1 MREVRALRILEFQTI
16 RDRLVACC
24 QTEMGQTYANSISPE
39 FEEQAIW
46 RLLGQTIEAYDLL
59 GTSPPP
65 SLQGIFDVRQGVKLT
80 AKGGVLP
87 GDQLYRVGLALAATA
102 AFKGYLESTKTE
114 HLNEFY
120 EGLFPDSK
128 LEGELLYSLDGDG
141 SVRDEASPV
150 LADLRVKKRSAQARI
165 VERIQSYTTGRY
177 RDYLSDPIYTM
188 RDGRY
193 VIPLKADHKGKIK
206 GIVHDTSATGSTV
219 FLEPEDVLNAA
230 NAARQIEAQEV
241 EEEKRI
247 LKVLSSKVGR
257 NADEIVSSMTQLGE
271 LDLIFG
277 KARLGAEMR
286 AGVPER
292 VQGHFIEIKGGR
304 HPLLDRE
311 KAIPLDIDV
320 ATGSSV
326 IITGP
331 NTGGKTVAIKTIGL
345 FVAMLQCGMLAP
357 AYHCRFGSFSQIWA
371 DIGDEQSLEQ
381 SLSTFSAHLKNIASA
396 LNNLQRGAL
405 VLLDEVGAGTD
416 PAEGAALARA
426 FLMEF
431 HDRGAAIMASTH
443 YGELKAF
450 AFSTEGFRNASMEFD
465 SKSLK
470 PTYRLILGAAG
481 ASQALKIAE
490 RYGIEKRVIERAEEN
505 LSEQHRDVAEM
516 LQNLENAQK
525 QARIAQSEA
534 DRRVAELRE
543 LETKAERKL
552 KEAEDV
558 RKRANE
564 RAHDAIEST
573 LREIRIQADDIIENL
588 KKQGLKTDSVQKART
603 DLRALDEIGRGVASK
618 FKNQE
623 KPRESTEKHVFKR
636 GDIVQVLGMQQNGT
650 LLEDASGREV
660 MVQLGAIK
668 MKIDVRKLLP
678 TNLKPTA
685 PTNNRHKVSLNK
697 TMGAKTEISLRNMR
711 AEIAMQEL
719 ERFIDDAILGNVP
732 FVRIVH
738 GKGEGILRQLTQEF
752 LKKHRDV
759 KSYRDGD
766 ATEGGQG
773 VTIVN
778 FK

>member
-1 MREVRALRILEFQTI
+1 M
-16 RDRLVACC
+16 
-24 QTEMGQTYANSISPE
+24 PE
-39 FEEQAIW
+39 FEEDAIW
-46 RLLGQTIEAYDLL
+46 HSLEQTLEAYDLL

-65 SLQGIFDVRQGVKLT
+65 SLSGVFDVRNAAKL
-80 AKGGVLP
+80 AQKGSQLG
-87 GDQLYRVGLALAATA
+87 GDQLYRTGVVLAAA
-102 AFKGYLESTKTE
+102 ASFQSYLESMDKP
-114 HLNEFY
+114 HMSGFAA
-120 EGLFPDSK
+120 GLMPDAK
-128 LEGELLYSLDGDG
+128 LEGELLYSLDSDG
-141 SVRDEASPV
+141 SVLDQASST
-150 LADLRVKKRSAQARI
+150 LAELRQKKRSAQSKI
-165 VERIQSYTTGRY
+165 VERIQAYTTGRY

-193 VIPLKADHKGKIK
+193 VIPLKADYKGKIK

-219 FLEPEDVLNAA
+219 FLEPEDVLNAS
-230 NAARQIEAQEV
+230 NLARQLEGQEK
-241 EEEKRI
+241 EEERRI
-247 LKVLSSKVGR
+247 LKILSAKVGDM
-257 NADEIVSSMTQLGE
+257 ATGIISSVSHLGE

-286 AGVPER
+286 AGIPER
-292 VQGHFIEIKGGR
+292 VKGHFLSVKGGR
-304 HPLLDRE
+304 HPALDRE
-311 KAIPLDIDV
+311 KVVPLDIEV
-320 ATGSSV
+320 GSGSSV
-326 IITGP
+326 VITGP
-331 NTGGKTVAIKTIGL
+331 NTGGKTVAIKTVGL
-345 FVAMLQCGMLAP
+345 FVAMLQCGMLPP
-357 AYHCRFGSFSQIWA
+357 AYHCRFGHFSQIWA

-396 LNNLQRGAL
+396 LNNLVPGAL

-426 FLMEF
+426 FLLEF
-431 HDRGAAIMASTH
+431 HDNGAAILASTH

-490 RYGIEKRVIERAEEN
+490 RYGIDKRVVARAEES
-505 LSEQHRDVAEM
+505 LSEQQKDVAEM

-525 QARIAQSEA
+525 QARVAQSEA
-534 DRRVAELRE
+534 DRRAAELKE
-543 LETKAERKL
+543 LEAKAERKL

-573 LREIRIQADDIIENL
+573 LREIRIQADDILDNL
-588 KKQGLKTDSVQKART
+588 KKQGGKQDSVQKARQ
-603 DLRALDEIGRGVASK
+603 DLRVLDDLGRGVSSK
-618 FKNQE
+618 FKNQD
-623 KPRESTEKHVFKR
+623 KPQQADEKHVFKK

-650 LLEDASGREV
+650 LMEDAIGRDV

-668 MKIDVRKLLP
+668 MKVDVRKLLP
-678 TNLKPTA
+678 TNLKPVA
-685 PTNNRHKVSLNK
+685 ARSNHHQVGLAK
-697 TMGAKTEISLRNMR
+697 TMSAKTEITLRNMR
-711 AEIAMQEL
+711 AEVAMQEL

-732 FVRIVH
+732 FVRVVH
-738 GKGEGILRQLTQEF
+738 GKGEGILRQMTQDF
-752 LKKHRDV
+752 LRKHKDV

-773 VTIVN
+773 VTVVN
-778 FK
+778 F

>member
-1 MREVRALRILEFQTI
+1 MREVRALRILEFQAI

-24 QTEMGQTYANSISPE
+24 QTEMGKTQAKAIGPE
-39 FEEQAIW
+39 FDEGAIW
-46 RLLGQTIEAYDLL
+46 ALLDRTLEAFDLL

-65 SLQGIFDVRQGVKLT
+65 SLAGVFDVRSAVKLA
-80 AKGGVLP
+80 AKGSQLAGEQLHKTGV
-87 GDQLYRVGLALAATA
+87 ALAATA
-102 AFKGYLESTKTE
+102 GFKSYLETTKPNY
-114 HLNEFY
+114 LAQFV
-120 EGLFPDSK
+120 EGLFPEQR
-128 LEGELLYSLDGDG
+128 LENELLASLDGDG
-141 SVRDEASPV
+141 SVLDAASAT
-150 LADLRVKKRSAQARI
+150 LADIRIRKRAAQAKI
-165 VERIQSYTTGRY
+165 VERIQSYTTGKY

-193 VIPLKADHKGKIK
+193 VIPLKADYKGKIK

-230 NAARQIEAQEV
+230 NAARQLEGQEV

-247 LKVLSSKVGR
+247 LKVLSAKVGTV
-257 NADEIVSSMTQLGE
+257 ATGLVSSVTQLGE
-271 LDLIFG
+271 LDLIFA

-286 AGVPER
+286 AGIPQR
-292 VQGHFIEIKGGR
+292 VKGHFIEIKGGR
-304 HPLLDRE
+304 HPLLSRE
-311 KAIPLDIDV
+311 KVVPLDIEV
-320 ATGSSV
+320 ASGSSV
-326 IITGP
+326 VITGP
-331 NTGGKTVAIKTIGL
+331 NTGGKTVAIKTVGL
-345 FVAMLQCGMLAP
+345 FIAMLQCGMLPP
-357 AYHCRFGSFSQIWA
+357 AYHCRFGHFTQIWA

-396 LNNLQRGAL
+396 LNNLKPGAM

-426 FLMEF
+426 FLLEF
-431 HDRGAAIMASTH
+431 HEGGAAILASTH

-465 SKSLK
+465 SKSLM

-490 RYGIEKRVIERAEEN
+490 RYGIDKRIVTRAEEG
-505 LSEQHRDVAEM
+505 LSEQHRDMADL

-534 DRRVAELRE
+534 DRRTNELRE
-543 LETKAERKL
+543 LEALAERKL
-552 KEAEDV
+552 REAEDV

-564 RAHDAIEST
+564 RANDAIEST
-573 LREIRIQADDIIENL
+573 LREIRIQSDDIIENL
-588 KKQGLKTDSVQKART
+588 KKQGVKSDMIQRARE
-603 DLRALDEIGRGVASK
+603 DLRALDDLGKSVASQ
-618 FKNQE
+618 FKIKE
-623 KPRESTEKHVFKR
+623 KVSQSIEKHVFKK

-650 LLEDASGREV
+650 LLEDGSGREA
-660 MVQLGAIK
+660 MVQLGAIR

-678 TNLKPTA
+678 TNLSHKSPTG
-685 PTNNRHKVSLNK
+685 NRQKISLAK
-697 TMGAKTEISLRNMR
+697 TMSAKTEISLRNKR
-711 AEIAMQEL
+711 AEVALEEL

-732 FVRIVH
+732 FVRVVH

-752 LKKHRDV
+752 LRKHRDV

-773 VTIVN
+773 VTIVT

>member
-1 MREVRALRILEFQTI
+1 MREVRALRILEFQPI
-16 RDRLVACC
+16 RDRLASCC
-24 QTEMGQTYANSISPE
+24 QTEMGRTAAEGIAPE
-39 FEEQAIW
+39 FEKEPIW

-65 SLQGIFDVRQGVKLT
+65 SLSGVFDVRNSAKLA
-80 AKGGVLP
+80 AKGGAIP
-87 GDQLYRVGLALAATA
+87 GDNLYRTGVVLAAA
-102 AFKGYLESTKTE
+102 GQFKTYLEGTATVY
-114 HLNEFY
+114 LDEFKH
-120 EGLFPDSK
+120 GLHPDAK
-128 LEGELLYSLDGDG
+128 LEGELLYSLDSDG
-141 SVRDEASPV
+141 SVRDEASST
-150 LADLRVKKRSAQARI
+150 LADIRIRKRAAQARI
-165 VERIQSYTTGRY
+165 VERIQAYTTGRY

-230 NAARQIEAQEV
+230 NAARQLEGQEV

-247 LKVLSSKVGR
+247 LKILSGKVGR
-257 NADEIVSSMTQLGE
+257 FADEIVSSVTQLGH

-277 KARLGAEMR
+277 KARLGGEMR

-292 VQGHFIEIKGGR
+292 VPGHMIEIKGGR
-304 HPLLDRE
+304 HPSLERD
-311 KAIPLDIDV
+311 KAVPLDIEV
-320 ATGSSV
+320 ASGSSV
-326 IITGP
+326 VITGP
-331 NTGGKTVAIKTIGL
+331 NTGGKTVAIKTVGL
-345 FVAMLQCGMLAP
+345 FVAMLQCGMLPP
-357 AYHCRFGSFSQIWA
+357 AYHCRFGHFTQIWA

-396 LNNLQRGAL
+396 LNNLEKGAL

-431 HDRGAAIMASTH
+431 HEGGAAILASTH

-490 RYGIEKRVIERAEEN
+490 RYGIDKRVISRAEEE

-516 LQNLENAQK
+516 LQNLESAQK

-534 DRRVAELRE
+534 DRRAAELKT
-543 LETKAERKL
+543 LEAQAERKL
-552 KEAEDV
+552 KEAEDM

-573 LREIRIQADDIIENL
+573 LREIRIQSDDIIENL
-588 KKQGLKTDSVQKART
+588 KKQGVKSDTIQRARQDLK
-603 DLRALDEIGRGVASK
+603 ALDELGKGVAGQ
-618 FKNQE
+618 FRNQD
-623 KPRESTEKHVFKR
+623 KPKQSDEKHVFKK

-650 LLEDASGREV
+650 LLEDGMGREV
-660 MVQLGAIK
+660 MVQMGVIK
-668 MKIDVRKLLP
+668 MKVDVRKLLP
-678 TNLKPTA
+678 TNLKPA
-685 PTNNRHKVSLNK
+685 SPTRQRVNLSKTLN
-697 TMGAKTEISLRNMR
+697 AKTEITLRNKR
-711 AEIAMQEL
+711 AEEAVQEL

-738 GKGEGILRQLTQEF
+738 GKGEGILRQITQDY
-752 LKKHRDV
+752 LRKHKDV

>member
-1 MREVRALRILEFQTI
+1 MREVRALRILEFQAI
-16 RDRLVACC
+16 RDRLVSCC
-24 QTEMGQTYANSISPE
+24 ETEMGRVISDSIMPE
-39 FEEQAIW
+39 FEEDAIW
-46 RLLGQTIEAYDLL
+46 HSLEQTLEAYDLL

-65 SLQGIFDVRQGVKLT
+65 SLSGVFDVRNAAKL
-80 AKGGVLP
+80 AQKGSQLG
-87 GDQLYRVGLALAATA
+87 GDQLYRTGVVLAAA
-102 AFKGYLESTKTE
+102 ASFQSYLESMDKP
-114 HLNEFY
+114 HMSGFAA
-120 EGLFPDSK
+120 GLMPDAK
-128 LEGELLYSLDGDG
+128 LEGELLYSLDSDG
-141 SVRDEASPV
+141 SVLDQASST
-150 LADLRVKKRSAQARI
+150 LAELRQKKRSAQSKI
-165 VERIQSYTTGRY
+165 VERIQAYTTGRY

-193 VIPLKADHKGKIK
+193 VIPLKADYKGKIK

-219 FLEPEDVLNAA
+219 FLEPEDVLNAS
-230 NAARQIEAQEV
+230 NLARQLEGQEK
-241 EEEKRI
+241 EEERRI
-247 LKVLSSKVGR
+247 LKILSAKVGDM
-257 NADEIVSSMTQLGE
+257 ATGIISSVSHLGE

-286 AGVPER
+286 AGIPER
-292 VQGHFIEIKGGR
+292 VKGHFLSVKGGR
-304 HPLLDRE
+304 HPALDRE
-311 KAIPLDIDV
+311 KVVPLDIEV
-320 ATGSSV
+320 GSGSSV
-326 IITGP
+326 VITGP
-331 NTGGKTVAIKTIGL
+331 NTGGKTVAIKTVGL
-345 FVAMLQCGMLAP
+345 FVAMLQCGMLPP
-357 AYHCRFGSFSQIWA
+357 AYHCRFGHFSQIWA

-396 LNNLQRGAL
+396 LNNLVPGAL

-426 FLMEF
+426 FLLEF
-431 HDRGAAIMASTH
+431 HDNGAAILASTH

-490 RYGIEKRVIERAEEN
+490 RYGIDKRVVARAEES
-505 LSEQHRDVAEM
+505 LSEQQKDVAEM

-525 QARIAQSEA
+525 QARVAQSEA
-534 DRRVAELRE
+534 DRRAAELKE
-543 LETKAERKL
+543 LEAKAERKL

-573 LREIRIQADDIIENL
+573 LREIRIQADDILDNL
-588 KKQGLKTDSVQKART
+588 KKQGGKQDSVQKARQ
-603 DLRALDEIGRGVASK
+603 DLRVLDDLGRGVSSK
-618 FKNQE
+618 FKNQD
-623 KPRESTEKHVFKR
+623 KPQQADEKHVFKK

-650 LLEDASGREV
+650 LMEDAIGRDV

-668 MKIDVRKLLP
+668 MKVDVRKLLP
-678 TNLKPTA
+678 TNLKPVA
-685 PTNNRHKVSLNK
+685 ARSNHHQVGLAK
-697 TMGAKTEISLRNMR
+697 TMSAKTEITLRNMR
-711 AEIAMQEL
+711 AEVAMQEL

-732 FVRIVH
+732 FVRVVH
-738 GKGEGILRQLTQEF
+738 GKGEGILRQMTQDF
-752 LKKHRDV
+752 LRKHKDV

-773 VTIVN
+773 VTVVN
-778 FK
+778 F

>member
-1 MREVRALRILEFQTI
+1 M
-16 RDRLVACC
+16 
-24 QTEMGQTYANSISPE
+24 PE
-39 FEEQAIW
+39 FEENAIW
-46 RLLGQTIEAYDLL
+46 HSLEQTLEAYDLL

-65 SLQGIFDVRQGVKLT
+65 SLSGVFDVRNAAKL
-80 AKGGVLP
+80 AQKGSQLP
-87 GDQLYRVGLALAATA
+87 GDQLYRTGVVLAAA
-102 AFKGYLESTKTE
+102 ASFQSYLESMDKP
-114 HLNEFY
+114 HMSGFAA
-120 EGLFPDSK
+120 GLMPDAK
-128 LEGELLYSLDGDG
+128 LEGELLYSLDSDG
-141 SVRDEASPV
+141 SVLDQASST
-150 LADLRVKKRSAQARI
+150 LAELRQKKRSAQSKI
-165 VERIQSYTTGRY
+165 VERIQAYTTGRY

-193 VIPLKADHKGKIK
+193 VIPLKADYKGKIK

-219 FLEPEDVLNAA
+219 FLEPEDVLNAS
-230 NAARQIEAQEV
+230 NLARQLEGQEK
-241 EEEKRI
+241 EEERRI
-247 LKVLSSKVGR
+247 LKILSAKVGEM
-257 NADEIVSSMTQLGE
+257 ATGIISSVSHLGE

-286 AGVPER
+286 AGIPER
-292 VQGHFIEIKGGR
+292 VKGHFLSVKGGR
-304 HPLLDRE
+304 HPALDRE
-311 KAIPLDIDV
+311 KVVPLDIEV
-320 ATGSSV
+320 GSGSSV
-326 IITGP
+326 VITGP
-331 NTGGKTVAIKTIGL
+331 NTGGKTVAIKTVGL
-345 FVAMLQCGMLAP
+345 FVAMLQCGMLPP
-357 AYHCRFGSFSQIWA
+357 AYHCRFGYFSQIWA

-396 LNNLQRGAL
+396 LNNLVPGAL

-426 FLMEF
+426 FLLEF
-431 HDRGAAIMASTH
+431 HDNGAAILASTH

-490 RYGIEKRVIERAEEN
+490 RYGIDKRVVARAEES
-505 LSEQHRDVAEM
+505 LSEQQKDVAEM

-525 QARIAQSEA
+525 QARVAQSEA
-534 DRRVAELRE
+534 DRRAAELKE
-543 LETKAERKL
+543 LEAKAERKL

-573 LREIRIQADDIIENL
+573 LREIRIQADDILDNL
-588 KKQGLKTDSVQKART
+588 KKQGGKQDSVQKARQ
-603 DLRALDEIGRGVASK
+603 DLRALDDLGRGVSSK
-618 FKNQE
+618 FKNQD
-623 KPRESTEKHVFKR
+623 KPQRADEKHVFKK

-650 LLEDASGREV
+650 LMEDAIGRDV

-668 MKIDVRKLLP
+668 MKVDVRKLLP
-678 TNLKPTA
+678 TNLKPVA
-685 PTNNRHKVSLNK
+685 ARSNHHQVGLAK
-697 TMGAKTEISLRNMR
+697 TMSAKTEITLRNMR

-732 FVRIVH
+732 FVRVVH
-738 GKGEGILRQLTQEF
+738 GKGEGILRQMTQEF
-752 LKKHRDV
+752 LRKHKDV

-773 VTIVN
+773 VTVVN
-778 FK
+778 F

>member
-24 QTEMGQTYANSISPE
+24 QTEMGRTAAESILPE
-39 FEEQAIW
+39 FDEESVWA
-46 RLLGQTIEAYDLL
+46 LLDQTLEAFDLL

-65 SLQGIFDVRQGVKLT
+65 SLAGVYDVRNSAKLA
-80 AKGGVLP
+80 AKGGLIP
-87 GDQLYRVGLALAATA
+87 GDHLHRIGVALSATN
-102 AFKGYLESTKTE
+102 AFKSYLDATE
-114 HLNEFY
+114 TAHLTTFAT
-120 EGLFPDSK
+120 GLWPDVK
-128 LEGELLYSLDGDG
+128 LEGELLYSFDGDG
-141 SVRDEASPV
+141 TVRDEASPT
-150 LADLRVKKRSAQARI
+150 LADLRVKKRAAQARI
-165 VERIQSYTTGRY
+165 VERIQAYTTGRF
-177 RDYLSDPIYTM
+177 RDYLSDPIYTI

-230 NAARQIEAQEV
+230 NAARQVEAQEA

-257 NADEIVSSMTQLGE
+257 IADEIVSSVTQLGH

-286 AGVPER
+286 AGVPIR
-292 VQGHFIEIKGGR
+292 AKGAFIEIKGGR
-304 HPLLDRE
+304 HPLLDRDT
-311 KAIPLDIDV
+311 AVPLDLEV
-320 ATGSSV
+320 SAGSSV
-326 IITGP
+326 VITGP

-345 FVAMLQCGMLAP
+345 FVAMLQCGMLPP
-357 AYHCRFGSFSQIWA
+357 AYHCRFGAFTQLWA

-396 LNNLQRGAL
+396 LNNLQPGAL

-416 PAEGAALARA
+416 PAEGAALAQA
-426 FLMEF
+426 FLLEF
-431 HDRGAAIMASTH
+431 HEGGAAVLASTH

-450 AFSTEGFRNASMEFD
+450 AFSAEGFRNASMEFD

-490 RYGIEKRVIERAEEN
+490 RYGIDKRVVVRADAC
-505 LSEQHRDVAEM
+505 LSEQHKDVAEM

-525 QARIAQSEA
+525 QARVAQSEA
-534 DRRVAELRE
+534 DRRIAELRE
-543 LETKAERKL
+543 LEAKAERKL
-552 KEAEDV
+552 REAEDV

-573 LREIRIQADDIIENL
+573 LREIRIQSEDIIENL
-588 KKQGLKTDSVQKART
+588 KKQGVKTDTIQKARQ
-603 DLRALDEIGRGVASK
+603 DLRALDELGRGVSSQ
-618 FKNQE
+618 FRNQE
-623 KPRESTEKHVFKR
+623 KAQEAPQKHVLRK

-650 LLEDASGREV
+650 LLEDATGKEV
-660 MVQLGAIK
+660 MVQLGVMK

-678 TNLKPTA
+678 TNLANKP
-685 PTNNRHKVSLNK
+685 PTTGRQRVNL
-697 TMGAKTEISLRNMR
+697 AKTLNARTEITLRNKR
-711 AEIAMQEL
+711 AEDALQEL

-732 FVRIVH
+732 FVRVVH
-738 GKGEGILRQLTQEF
+738 GKGEGILRQITQDY
-752 LKKHRDV
+752 LRKHRDV

>member
-1 MREVRALRILEFQTI
+1 MREVRALRILEFQSI
-16 RDRLVACC
+16 RDRLVLGC
-24 QTEMGQTYANSISPE
+24 QTEMGRTVAESIMPE
-39 FEEQAIW
+39 FEEDAIW
-46 RLLGQTIEAYDLL
+46 QLLDQTLEAYDLL

-65 SLQGIFDVRQGVKLT
+65 SLSGVFDVRNAAKMA
-80 AKGGVLP
+80 AKGSQLG
-87 GDQLYRVGLALAATA
+87 GEQLYRIGTALAATA
-102 AFKGYLESTKTE
+102 VFKSYLEVTE
-114 HLNEFY
+114 PKHLAVYTN
-120 EGLFPDSK
+120 LLLPDAK
-128 LEGELLYSLDGDG
+128 LEGELIYSLDSDG
-141 SVRDEASPV
+141 SVLDQASPA
-150 LADLRVKKRSAQARI
+150 LAEIRVKKRAAQAKI
-165 VERIQSYTTGRY
+165 VERIQAYTTGRY

-206 GIVHDTSATGSTV
+206 GIVHDTSSTGSTV

-230 NAARQIEAQEV
+230 NAARQLEGQEV

-247 LKVLSSKVGR
+247 LKVLSAKVG
-257 NADEIVSSMTQLGE
+257 NVASGIVSSVTQLGD

-277 KARLGAEMR
+277 KARLAGDMR
-286 AGVPER
+286 AGIPQR
-292 VQGHFIEIKGGR
+292 VSGHFLEIKGGR
-304 HPLLDRE
+304 HPLLERD
-311 KAIPLDIDV
+311 KVVPLDIEV
-320 ATGSSV
+320 AAGSSV
-326 IITGP
+326 VITGP
-331 NTGGKTVAIKTIGL
+331 NTGGKTVAIKAVGL
-345 FVAMLQCGMLAP
+345 FIAMLQCGMLPP
-357 AYHCRFGSFSQIWA
+357 AYHCRFGHFTQIWA

-396 LNNLQRGAL
+396 LNNLQKGAI

-431 HDRGAAIMASTH
+431 HEGGAAVLASTH

-450 AFSTEGFRNASMEFD
+450 AFSMEGFRNASMEFD

-490 RYGIEKRVIERAEEN
+490 RYGIDRRVIARAEEE
-505 LSEQHRDVAEM
+505 LSEQHKDVAEM
-516 LQNLENAQK
+516 LHNLENAQK

-534 DRRVAELRE
+534 DKRTAELRE
-543 LETKAERKL
+543 LEATAERKL
-552 KEAEDV
+552 REAEDI

-573 LREIRIQADDIIENL
+573 LREIRIQSDDIIENL
-588 KKQGLKTDSVQKART
+588 KKQGVKQDTLQKARG
-603 DLRALDEIGRGVASK
+603 DLRALDELGKGVSAQ
-618 FKNQE
+618 FKGQN
-623 KPRESTEKHVFKR
+623 KPQLATEKHAFKK

-650 LLEDASGREV
+650 LLEDGLGKDV

-678 TNLKPTA
+678 TNLT
-685 PTNNRHKVSLNK
+685 HKASGSSRQGVNLAK
-697 TMGAKTEISLRNMR
+697 TMSAKTEITLRNKR
-711 AEIAMQEL
+711 AEDALQEL

-732 FVRIVH
+732 FVRVVH
-738 GKGEGILRQLTQEF
+738 GKGEGILRQITQDF
-752 LKKHRDV
+752 LRKHKDV

-773 VTIVN
+773 VTVVN

>member
-24 QTEMGQTYANSISPE
+24 QTEMGRTAAESILPE
-39 FEEQAIW
+39 FDEESVW
-46 RLLGQTIEAYDLL
+46 GLLDQTLEAFDLL

-65 SLQGIFDVRQGVKLT
+65 SLAGVYDVRNSAKLA
-80 AKGGVLP
+80 AKGGLIP
-87 GDQLYRVGLALAATA
+87 GDHLHRIGVALSATN
-102 AFKGYLESTKTE
+102 AFKSYLDATE
-114 HLNEFY
+114 TAHLTTFAT
-120 EGLFPDSK
+120 GLWPDVK

-141 SVRDEASPV
+141 AVRDEASPT
-150 LADLRVKKRSAQARI
+150 LADLRVKKRAAQARI
-165 VERIQSYTTGRY
+165 VERIQAYTTGRF
-177 RDYLSDPIYTM
+177 RDYLSDPIYTI

-230 NAARQIEAQEV
+230 NAARQVEAQEA

-257 NADEIVSSMTQLGE
+257 IADEIVSSVTQLGH

-286 AGVPER
+286 AGVPIR
-292 VQGHFIEIKGGR
+292 ANGPFIEIKGGR

-311 KAIPLDIDV
+311 TAVPLDLEV
-320 ATGSSV
+320 SAGSSV
-326 IITGP
+326 VITGP

-345 FVAMLQCGMLAP
+345 FVAMLQCGMLPP
-357 AYHCRFGSFSQIWA
+357 AYHSRFGAFTQLWA

-396 LNNLQRGAL
+396 LNNLQPGAL

-416 PAEGAALARA
+416 PAEGAALAQA
-426 FLMEF
+426 FLLEF
-431 HDRGAAIMASTH
+431 HEGGAAVLASTH

-450 AFSTEGFRNASMEFD
+450 AFSAEGFRNASMEFD

-490 RYGIEKRVIERAEEN
+490 RYGIDKRVVVRADAC
-505 LSEQHRDVAEM
+505 LSEQHKDVAEM

-525 QARIAQSEA
+525 QARVAQSEA
-534 DRRVAELRE
+534 DRRIAELRE
-543 LETKAERKL
+543 LEAKAERKL
-552 KEAEDV
+552 REAEDV

-573 LREIRIQADDIIENL
+573 LREIRIQSEDIIENL
-588 KKQGLKTDSVQKART
+588 KKQGVKTDTIQKARQ
-603 DLRALDEIGRGVASK
+603 DLRALDELGRGVSSQ
-618 FKNQE
+618 FRNQE
-623 KPRESTEKHVFKR
+623 KAQEAPQKHVLRK

-650 LLEDASGREV
+650 LLEDATGKEV
-660 MVQLGAIK
+660 MVQLGVMK

-678 TNLKPTA
+678 TNLGNKPPTA
-685 PTNNRHKVSLNK
+685 GRQRVNLAKTLN
-697 TMGAKTEISLRNMR
+697 AKTEITLRNKR
-711 AEIAMQEL
+711 AEDALQEL

-732 FVRIVH
+732 FVRVVH
-738 GKGEGILRQLTQEF
+738 GKGEGILRQITQDY
-752 LKKHRDV
+752 LRKHKDV